1 MIRLLAAYFCGL
13 LFGFGL
19 GIAEMT
25 SPQKVMGFLD
35 LFGDWDPALMFVM
48 VGAIAVYA
56 AIYWTVVKK
65 MKRPLIEAQFHI
77 PTRKDLDSKLI
88 IGSVLFGVGWGLG
101 GYCPGPA
108 LVSLA
113 TLGQP
118 TIIFVA
124 SMLVGMFGFS
134 VLEKQKG

>member
-1 MIRLLAAYFCGL
+1 
-13 LFGFGL
+13 
-19 GIAEMT
+19 
-25 SPQKVMGFLD
+25 MGFLD